1 MQKNPKLL
9 IVIGGICL
17 LLIIGLLW
25 SGAKQSKSS
34 SNKTKTTQQLIK
46 DKASGD
52 TENEVLRT
60 VLANQEQLKSENK
73 KLKEQNEGLQQK
85 GMKTIDDLIQTSKQ
99 KLQDEVSGLK
109 STFETKLEDQQKTI
123 SDLENK
129 NNNEKN
135 KQGGFEIG
143 GGQTWN
149 SEGVDSKPHVIT
161 SVSDLSS
168 DLSDSS
174 GKGKIS
180 DAQSNT
186 SASDGS
192 PALPSDLEKSQ
203 TAGNL
208 NNQAGQDKNIIP
220 YYTMPANSTINHVK
234 LMTSIIGEVPVSGKL
249 VAPAFPF
256 KAIIGRKDL
265 YAANGMSLP
274 SDLAGTI
281 LQGYSVG
288 NMTLSCARMY
298 VTRILFVFN
307 DGHFV
312 VYPKESDNEG
322 ATSLYPKNA
331 LGYLSDSYGNTCL
344 VGKYITDAPKV
355 LTNLALLGGISTG
368 ANAVAASQFTTMNN
382 GQSFTTA
389 LTGSMPK
396 LVGASMVG
404 GGADEVLKWYKE
416 RVDDVFD
423 AVYIPASFHHRPT
436 NLVFN
441 ITKTIPIDLDKKGRT
456 LRYENA
462 SALSDNFKKLD

>member
-9 IVIGGICL
+9 IIIGGICIL
-17 LLIIGLLW
+17 FIIGLLW
-25 SGAKQSKSS
+25 SGTKQSNLP
-34 SNKTKTTQQLIK
+34 SNKVNTTQQLVK

-73 KLKEQNEGLQQK
+73 KLKEQNEELQRN
-85 GMKTIDDLIQTSKQ
+85 GMKNVDDLVKNSKQ
-99 KLQDEVSGLK
+99 KLQDELSGLK
-109 STFETKLEDQQKTI
+109 SIFEEKLANQQKTI
-123 SDLENK
+123 SELKHDNKDKRENFK
-129 NNNEKN
+129 V
-135 KQGGFEIG
+135 GGE
-143 GGQTWN
+143 QTWSNESDN
-149 SEGVDSKPHVIT
+149 SKSHVIT
-161 SVSDLSS
+161 SVDDLSS
-168 DLSDSS
+168 NISNNLAND
-174 GKGKIS
+174 KVS
-180 DAQSNT
+180 DAQSNI
-186 SASDGS
+186 ASSDDS
-192 PALPSDLEKSQ
+192 PTLPSNLAESQ
-203 TAGNL
+203 D
-208 NNQAGQDKNIIP
+208 NNIKNTIP
-220 YYTMPANSTINHVK
+220 YYTIPANSTINHVK
-234 LMTSIIGEVPVSGKL
+234 LMTSIIGEVPVAGKL

-256 KAIIGRKDL
+256 KAIIAKKDL

-274 SDLAGTI
+274 DDLVGTV

-312 VYPKESDNEG
+312 VYPKESDNED

-331 LGYLSDSYGNTCL
+331 LGYLSDPYGNTCL

-355 LTNLALLGGISTG
+355 LGSLAVLGGISTG
-368 ANAVAASQFTTMNN
+368 ASAVASSQLTTMNN

-396 LVGASMVG
+396 FVGASVIG
-404 GGADEVLKWYKE
+404 GGAEEVLQWYKA

-423 AVYIPASFHHRPT
+423 AVYIPASYHNRPT

-441 ITKTIPIDLDKKGRT
+441 ITKTIPIDLNKKGRT
-456 LRYENA
+456 LRYENTNA
-462 SALSDNFKKLD
+462 MSDKFKKLD